1 MKQNKNR
8 LEIRLDPDSLELLN
22 SLIVR
27 TSLTKTSIIKN
38 ALKVY
43 ASTLKNG
50 HIYTVKIKGSN
61 IKAETTAI
69 NDDNNEVD
77 EMAWKEIKESL
88 ENLEKKADE
97 EDIIDYIKRS

>member
-8 LEIRLDPDSLELLN
+8 LEIRLDPESQALLDSLM
-22 SLIVR
+22 VR

-50 HIYTVKIKGSN
+50 HIYTVRLKESKEEP
-61 IKAETTAI
+61 ETPGI
-69 NDDNNEVD
+69 NDDD
-77 EMAWKEIKESL
+77 KEIDYNAINKMLEESKKLDENHGVDLTENYEKE
-88 ENLEKKADE
+88 
-97 EDIIDYIKRS
+97 